1 MIYVKLIFIFVF
13 YFCHKEIFIF
23 ISPMNKRDIK
33 SLHYISGI
41 LITIF
46 IGLHLFNH
54 AYAILGVEKHVV
66 LMSALR
72 KIYRNPYVEP
82 LLLGAV
88 VVQVISGIKLLFKK
102 QTRKG
107 FYDKLHVYSGL
118 YLAFFLVIHVSAV
131 LTGRFHGFDTNFY
144 YSATTLNFFP
154 FYMFFFP
161 YYILAI
167 FSFFGHIAAIH
178 YKKMKKNIL
187 SISPLVQAN
196 LILLFGTIVVI
207 MILLGQTN
215 FFMGVSFPSEY
226 IKLAKSFL

>member
-1 MIYVKLIFIFVF
+1 
-13 YFCHKEIFIF
+13 
-23 ISPMNKRDIK
+23 MNKRDIK

-88 VVQVISGIKLLFKK
+88 VVQ
-102 QTRKG
+102 
-107 FYDKLHVYSGL
+107 
-118 YLAFFLVIHVSAV
+118 
-131 LTGRFHGFDTNFY
+131 
-144 YSATTLNFFP
+144 
-154 FYMFFFP
+154 
-161 YYILAI
+161 
-167 FSFFGHIAAIH
+167 
-178 YKKMKKNIL
+178 
-187 SISPLVQAN
+187 AN
-196 LILLFGTIVVI
+196 LILMLGTIVVI
-207 MILLGQTN
+207 VILLGQTN

-226 IKLAKSFL
+226 IKLVKSFL